1 METNIKISI
10 IIPIYNVE
18 NYLEECLNS
27 ALSQT
32 LKEIEIIAVNDG
44 STDRSSEILN
54 KYQKN
59 PIVTIINQSNQ
70 GLSVARNTGLKYA
83 SGEYIMFLDSDD
95 WIDSDMC
102 EKLYTKAKKF
112 NVPLV
117 ICDLLQFWD
126 NGKSTSFNNLKTDE
140 SRIYNKEEIYELILS
155 YKLGCHVVNKIY
167 SKEYIN
173 QCLFEPGIYYEDQIF
188 TFKVI
193 EVCGQAVFINQVLY
207 KYRMRADSIIATPSL
222 KKIRDYIMS
231 TKKCLEIVR
240 KNKQFSCLYSLIQAY
255 AISNKVYALY
265 LANQINDNKEI
276 IKYINREIPI
286 NNSLTEVFFNSSLSL
301 KNKLKYIKYYLLT
314 KNT

>member
-1 METNIKISI
+1 MESNIKISI
-10 IIPIYNVE
+10 IVPVYNVAD
-18 NYLEECLNS
+18 YLEECLNS
-27 ALSQT
+27 VLNQT
-32 LKEIEIIAVNDG
+32 LKNIEIIIINDG
-44 STDRSSEILN
+44 STDDSPRILN
-54 KYQKN
+54 KYKKY
-59 PIVTIINQSNQ
+59 PSITIINQPNQ
-70 GLSVARNTGLKYA
+70 GLSSARNTGIRHA
-83 SGEYIMFLDSDD
+83 VGEYIMFLDSDD

-102 EKLYTKAKKF
+102 EKLYNKAKRF

-117 ICDLLQFWD
+117 ICDMLQFWG
-126 NGKSTSFNNLKTDE
+126 NGKSASFNNLKTDE

-155 YKLGCHVVNKIY
+155 YKLGCHVVNKLY

-173 QCLFEPGIYYEDQIF
+173 QCLFDPGIYYEDQIF

-193 EVCGQAVFINQVLY
+193 EVCGQAVFINQALY

-240 KNKQFSCLYSLIQAY
+240 KNKQLSCLYSLIQAY
-255 AISNKVYALY
+255 AISNKTYALY

-286 NNSLTEVFFNSSLSL
+286 SNSLTEVFFNSSLSL